1 MGHKAFT
8 RTRISTDTSMSEHS
22 HKKHSHAAPE
32 PLERIGVAIPADLLR
47 KFCLG
52 FAARIFEMMGRAFPA
67 GLYLALQVSVAMWR
81 DHRLDS
87 SPAARQPRAIV
98 TGSTN

>member
-1 MGHKAFT
+1 
-8 RTRISTDTSMSEHS
+8 
-22 HKKHSHAAPE
+22 
-32 PLERIGVAIPADLLR
+32 
-47 KFCLG
+47 
-52 FAARIFEMMGRAFPA
+52 MMGRAFPA